1 MSFFISEAMAEGTS
15 TTALGGG
22 GAEQLFIMVAIF
34 AVFYFLLIRPQT
46 KRAKEHRKMVSELG
60 KGDEVITNG
69 GVYGKLTKISDDH
82 VEVEIAD
89 NTTVRLQRQAIA
101 SILPKGTIK
110 NL

>member
-15 TTALGGG
+15 AGAAGG

-46 KRAKEHRKMVSELG
+46 KRAKEHRKMVSELS

-69 GVYGKLTKISDDH
+69 GVYGKLTKIADDH

-89 NTTVRLQRQAIA
+89 NTTVLLQRQAIA

>member
-1 MSFFISEAMAEGTS
+1 MSFFISEAMAEGT
-15 TTALGGG
+15 TTAAQQGG

-60 KGDEVITNG
+60 KGDEVVTNG
-69 GVYGKLTKISDDH
+69 GIYGKLTKVSDDY

-89 NTTVRLQRQAIA
+89 NTTVRMQRQAVA
-101 SILPKGTIK
+101 STLPKGTIK

>member
-1 MSFFISEAMAEGTS
+1 MSFFISEAMAEGSSVTGQG
-15 TTALGGG
+15 A

-46 KRAKEHRKMVSELG
+46 KRAKEHRQMVAELS
-60 KGDEVITNG
+60 KGDEVVTNG
-69 GVYGKLTKISDDH
+69 GVYGKLTKVSDEH

>member
-15 TTALGGG
+15 TAQAG
-22 GAEQLFIMVAIF
+22 GAEQLFIMVVIF

-46 KRAKEHRKMVSELG
+46 KRAKEHRQMVSELG

-69 GVYGKLTKISDDH
+69 GIYGKLTKVEDDY

-89 NTTVRLQRQAIA
+89 NTTVRLQRQAI
-101 SILPKGTIK
+101 SSTLPKGTIK

>member
-1 MSFFISEAMAEGTS
+1 MSFFIDQAMAEGV
-15 TTALGGG
+15 AAAPEGA

-46 KRAKEHRKMVSELG
+46 KRAKEHRKMVSELS
-60 KGDEVITNG
+60 KGDEVVTNG
-69 GVYGKLTKISDDH
+69 GIYGKLTKVSEDN

-89 NTTVRLQRQAIA
+89 NLVVRMQRQAI
-101 SILPKGTIK
+101 SSTLPKGTIK

>member
-1 MSFFISEAMAEGTS
+1 MSFFIEQAMAEG
-15 TTALGGG
+15 AAAPAGG

-46 KRAKEHRKMVSELG
+46 KRAKEHRKMVSELA
-60 KGDEVITNG
+60 KGDEVVTNG
-69 GVYGKLTKISDDH
+69 GIYGKLTKVSEEH

-89 NTTVRLQRQAIA
+89 NITVRMQRQAV
-101 SILPKGTIK
+101 SSTLPKGTIK

>member
-1 MSFFISEAMAEGTS
+1 MSFFIEQAMAEG
-15 TTALGGG
+15 AAAPQGG

-46 KRAKEHRKMVSELG
+46 KRAKEHRKMVSELS
-60 KGDEVITNG
+60 KGDEVVTNG
-69 GVYGKLTKISDDH
+69 GIYGKLKSVSEEN

-89 NTTVRLQRQAIA
+89 NLVIRMQRQAI
-101 SILPKGTIK
+101 SSTLPKGTIK